1 MDQFE
6 IELVTPLAT
15 DEQLEYLRSR
25 ISEKNLI
32 GFGRFI
38 QEQVE
43 AFERYSQD
51 LEAVFAAFVD
61 APNELNMKPLEE
73 AMIQYLK
80 EQGVSATRV
89 SMIKG
94 AIRLKKLLKT
104 NPHFYRPEDREI
116 LTNLKS
122 EKAYLVSRMTFEGQ
136 RKVCDLIR
144 EQGNVPVKQVR
155 SLLKEHEY
163 DPSSA
168 WRDGL
173 KRISQKNKLEDLGQA
188 QNVPKGTIPPRI
200 VHLVSNLALIIDDL
214 IDHYGLWKA
223 DPRVHEMVDRDS
235 LVKLTVAFCEGWYVD
250 PNLPGSGKHFTGYY
264 HPRYQGDDAC
274 SPYDTF

>member
-6 IELVTPLAT
+6 IELVTPLAS
-15 DEQLEYLRSR
+15 DKQLEYLRSK

-38 QEQVE
+38 QDQAEV
-43 AFERYSQD
+43 FERYSQD

-73 AMIQYLK
+73 TLIQYLK
-80 EQGVSATRV
+80 QQGVSATRV

-94 AIRLKKLLKT
+94 AIRLRKLIRT
-104 NPHFYRPEDREI
+104 NPHFYRLEDREI
-116 LTNLKS
+116 LSNLKS

-144 EQGNVPVKQVR
+144 EKGNVPVKEMR
-155 SLLKEHEY
+155 FLLKEHEY
-163 DPSSA
+163 DQSA
-168 WRDGL
+168 AWKDGL
-173 KRISQKNKLEDLGQA
+173 KGISKQSQLDKLGQA
-188 QNVPKGTIPPRI
+188 LNVPKGTIAPQI

-214 IDHYGLWKA
+214 VDQYGLWEA

-235 LVKLTVAFCEGWYVD
+235 LVKLTKAFCVNWYV
-250 PNLPGSGKHFTGYY
+250 SSSVTGARALGMGYD
-264 HPRYQGDDAC
+264 HPRYPGDENNGYGD
-274 SPYDTF
+274 F